1 MPTQLPLQVSFSEIP
16 SDQPFLDAAP
26 SILSV
31 ATSNI
36 LLSERGKYNT
46 PNLCEY
52 VEPEEEKRPGNDVK
66 YLREDDENAGFT
78 QYLNNSLTS
87 GGSRQ

>member
-1 MPTQLPLQVSFSEIP
+1 
-16 SDQPFLDAAP
+16 
-26 SILSV
+26 
-31 ATSNI
+31 
-36 LLSERGKYNT
+36 LSERGKYNT

-52 VEPEEEKRPGNDVK
+52 VDPEEEKRPGNDVK